1 MQDVTDGNINCV
13 IVKDLSR
20 LGREYIE
27 TGRYLR
33 RVFPAY
39 GVRFIAITDS
49 IDTAHDSGDD
59 LTVSVKNIMNEAYC
73 RDISIKTRSSLDVK
87 RRNGDFVGAFPVYGY
102 MKAEDNKNLL
112 VPDPYAARVVC
123 DIFRMRL
130 EGASASK
137 IASELNRLGILS
149 PLAYKKN
156 NGLPYAKK
164 GYADKADCKWS
175 ATTIIRIL
183 QDETYTGTLVQGK
196 QQYPEISVYDTYIDN
211 GATGTNF
218 HRPGFQQML
227 SDIEAGHVNCVI
239 VKDLSRLGRN
249 TIDTGYYIEQYFRI
263 RNIRFI
269 AVNENFDTV
278 NPEDAHSGIIIPLR
292 NMINEAYA
300 LDIGRK
306 IRAQQRQAMKDGK
319 FIGARTPY
327 GYLKAEDDCHQL
339 IIDPVAA
346 VVVQR
351 MFRWA
356 SEGAGLNTIAVRLN
370 EAGVLTP
377 SHYKKMQ
384 GKITHENL
392 LGSGKWQTRTVG
404 VILRSEVYTGDL
416 VQGQTK
422 TVDHRQVKADAE
434 EWTVVRDT
442 HEAIIS
448 REQFAAVQEI
458 LNQTASRAKAREV
471 KAYTPNLLKGKV
483 FCAHCGGSLHR
494 QRNIR
499 KKSDD
504 VYLYYCLSR
513 SRTSKDACPGVTIRE
528 DALLDMLAD
537 MLQDA
542 LDTALGQYTL
552 SLAELPR
559 QADDRAELREKITSR
574 KQEIQR
580 LRGIVRSLYE
590 NLVQGVLTKDE
601 YFDYKEKYESR
612 IADLAVE
619 MEQLEDGLRTMDAQ
633 AEQHRAL
640 EQDAAQIKTDRALTA
655 ALIERLIDRIEVSHD
670 NHTHD
675 ISRCHGIWSTST
687 ILRILADERYTG
699 VYVIGKRAVLE
710 VGGTRS
716 RLKDR
721 ESWYII
727 PDHHPAIVEKAV
739 FDTVQAIQLRFSQPN
754 KKKRDYPLKG
764 KAFCG
769 CCGHALSRTMQKTSY
784 YHCRHS
790 EADEESRCH
799 KMRLNAAELEQAVF
813 LTLKKQMEAAV
824 PLAPDGTLRVK
835 ASVPERAEY
844 EQQIEALQDGK
855 RTLYEH
861 YLMGEIDLN
870 TYKAEKAACDELLL
884 KTKNAYA
891 AVLAQAKQKQ
901 DEQARQDSRKEASKA
916 LFDADTLTTEL
927 AELLIDRVLVYPDKR
942 IEIAYKIRD
951 IFD

>member
-1 MQDVTDGNINCV
+1 MI
-13 IVKDLSR
+13 IA
-20 LGREYIE
+20 
-27 TGRYLR
+27 RYL
-33 RVFPAY
+33 
-39 GVRFIAITDS
+39 
-49 IDTAHDSGDD
+49 
-59 LTVSVKNIMNEAYC
+59 E
-73 RDISIKTRSSLDVK
+73 
-87 RRNGDFVGAFPVYGY
+87 
-102 MKAEDNKNLL
+102 
-112 VPDPYAARVVC
+112 
-123 DIFRMRL
+123 
-130 EGASASK
+130 
-137 IASELNRLGILS
+137 
-149 PLAYKKN
+149 
-156 NGLPYAKK
+156 
-164 GYADKADCKWS
+164 
-175 ATTIIRIL
+175 
-183 QDETYTGTLVQGK
+183 
-196 QQYPEISVYDTYIDN
+196 QYPEISVYDTYIDN

-269 AVNENFDTV
+269 AVNENFDTAA
-278 NPEDAHSGIIIPLR
+278 PEDAHSGIIIPLR

-370 EAGVLTP
+370 EAGILTP

-384 GKITHENL
+384 GKITH
-392 LGSGKWQTRTVG
+392 
-404 VILRSEVYTGDL
+404 
-416 VQGQTK
+416 
-422 TVDHRQVKADAE
+422 
-434 EWTVVRDT
+434 VVRDT

-471 KAYTPNLLKGKV
+471 KAFTPNLLKGKV

-504 VYLYYCLSR
+504 VYFYHCLSQ
-513 SRTSKDACPGVTIRE
+513 SRIRKDACPGVTIRE
-528 DALLDMLAD
+528 DTLLDMLAD

-559 QADDRAELREKITSR
+559 QAADRAELREKITSR

-619 MEQLEDGLRTMDAQ
+619 MEQLEDGLRTMDTQ
-633 AEQHRAL
+633 LEQHRAL
-640 EQDAAQIKTDRALTA
+640 EQDAAQIKTDRALTG

-670 NHTHD
+670 KQITV
-675 ISRCHGIWSTST
+675 
-687 ILRILADERYTG
+687 RYRFQSEFET
-699 VYVIGKRAVLE
+699 YAEVLE
-710 VGGTRS
+710 
-716 RLKDR
+716 
-721 ESWYII
+721 
-727 PDHHPAIVEKAV
+727 
-739 FDTVQAIQLRFSQPN
+739 Q
-754 KKKRDYPLKG
+754 
-764 KAFCG
+764 
-769 CCGHALSRTMQKTSY
+769 
-784 YHCRHS
+784 CRN
-790 EADEESRCH
+790 
-799 KMRLNAAELEQAVF
+799 M
-813 LTLKKQMEAAV
+813 
-824 PLAPDGTLRVK
+824 
-835 ASVPERAEY
+835 
-844 EQQIEALQDGK
+844 
-855 RTLYEH
+855 
-861 YLMGEIDLN
+861 
-870 TYKAEKAACDELLL
+870 
-884 KTKNAYA
+884 
-891 AVLAQAKQKQ
+891 
-901 DEQARQDSRKEASKA
+901 
-916 LFDADTLTTEL
+916 
-927 AELLIDRVLVYPDKR
+927 
-942 IEIAYKIRD
+942 
-951 IFD
+951 